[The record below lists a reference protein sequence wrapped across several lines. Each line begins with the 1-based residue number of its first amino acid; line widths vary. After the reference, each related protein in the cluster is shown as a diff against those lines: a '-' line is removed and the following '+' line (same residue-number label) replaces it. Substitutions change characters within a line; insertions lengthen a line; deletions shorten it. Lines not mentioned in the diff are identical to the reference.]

1 MQTVGAKVLHNRC
14 IQIGKKFESNI
25 IAKSTFSNE
34 GGTKICQQ
42 IESTEVK
49 SIVKNEKL
57 VTIQLQVKSEYDI
70 YQELLQ
76 NNISIEFFQKQGKE
90 LLFRIKKEQQNKV
103 QEILDNREDI
113 DFKIKQ
119 KDAIKLS
126 IIGYGIT
133 QDNLV
138 LNEVMKIISEHKIE
152 ISTIHVT
159 QSKIEMIVNRLE
171 NSVVEEIHQKIIK

>member
-70 YQELLQ
+70 YQGRQGQGLDARHVHAGES
-76 NNISIEFFQKQGKE
+76 NFFKSKE
-90 LLFRIKKEQQNKV
+90 RN
-103 QEILDNREDI
+103 
-113 DFKIKQ
+113 
-119 KDAIKLS
+119 
-126 IIGYGIT
+126 YC
-133 QDNLV
+133 
-138 LNEVMKIISEHKIE
+138 
-152 ISTIHVT
+152 
-159 QSKIEMIVNRLE
+159 LE
-171 NSVVEEIHQKIIK
+171 